1 MLMSRVVGLTH
12 APASKTNF
20 AEKVEIIVWIFCTD
34 LKFFYNGG
42 HTILRLFDVSPI
54 FSFAA
59 SETELDF

>member
-12 APASKTNF
+12 ASASKTNF
-20 AEKVEIIVWIFCTD
+20 AEKVKIIVWIFCTD
-34 LKFFYNGG
+34 MKFFYNGG
-42 HTILRLFDVSPI
+42 HTILRLFDVLPN